1 MFPGVLQL
9 KCIECQPKSGVLYS
23 PLPVAVGVHQILS
36 HCSALAQ
43 DGELSLADGLKEQE
57 SCLFTQNTKVTDLR
71 DEDHKAEACGVRPRP
86 QALLGLGMKHCVAEQ
101 TELRRY
107 KI

>member
-1 MFPGVLQL
+1 MLEL
-9 KCIECQPKSGVLYS
+9 KCTEYQPKSGVLYS
-23 PLPVAVGVHQILS
+23 PVAVAVGVHRMLS

-43 DGELSLADGLKEQE
+43 DGELSLAYGLKEQE

-71 DEDHKAEACGVRPRP
+71 DEDHKACGVSPRP
-86 QALLGLGMKHCVAEQ
+86 QALLGLGMKRCVAKQ